1 MATDSVQ
8 VNSSIGV
15 DGNSYT
21 SASSNDQLG
30 NEDFLK

>member
-1 MATDSVQ
+1 MATTSSAQ

-21 SASSNDQLG
+21 TSVSNDKF
-30 NEDFLK
+30 NEDF